1 MNSEISRLVDEIKA
15 QGYRKIC
22 FSIPAFNVGGG
33 TFYLCELAKYLVEN
47 SDLEVYYIDFKDG
60 YPSQLL
66 EGSGVKI
73 LEYNKDDI
81 DFPITEP
88 CIFVTNSTRV
98 IQVKHMNPASKLLF
112 WHYET
117 VPCAWDKVL
126 IRNETRA
133 FLELC
138 KQEKAMVFHDW
149 SSRNIFMQQYGIDF
163 TEQKYLYMFLTPK
176 PRLNERLGMIHPGE
190 INLLWL
196 GREGT
201 EKVQSIYT
209 IIRCYAAYKTK
220 KKKIMHIVGDG
231 IRIAELKKY
240 AKGFEKQI
248 KFVFTGTIGKEELDE
263 YLMNHADVSF
273 AMGLSAVESAALKI
287 PSVVVQLDTKPIK
300 DDEFYWIFDT
310 REYCMGILPSQK
322 KDFEVQFTKFNDIM
336 DEIVVRKGKQQMAI
350 KSYAF
355 YKEYLSDYDD
365 IVEKFLTYISET
377 TLTAEKLEKCIG
389 FMPYE
394 NIRLKRKKFLRK
406 ILSENIE
413 FNGKRYKY
421 NDHGKLVSEKE
432 VRNSGEAQ
440 K

>member
-196 GREGT
+196 GRAGT

-300 DDEFYWIFDT
+300 DDGFYWIF
-310 REYCMGILPSQK
+310 S
-322 KDFEVQFTKFNDIM
+322 
-336 DEIVVRKGKQQMAI
+336 
-350 KSYAF
+350 
-355 YKEYLSDYDD
+355 
-365 IVEKFLTYISET
+365 
-377 TLTAEKLEKCIG
+377 
-389 FMPYE
+389 
-394 NIRLKRKKFLRK
+394 
-406 ILSENIE
+406 
-413 FNGKRYKY
+413 
-421 NDHGKLVSEKE
+421 
-432 VRNSGEAQ
+432 
-440 K
+440 